1 MGSLLDAVRERE
13 ASGVATGTRTSSSAS
28 ARKPLPPELFK
39 KFSDFIY
46 QISGIRFQ
54 DSKAYFLSSK
64 LEKRCI
70 DLNLPEFEDYYNYL
84 QRPGAKQTEYHQ
96 LLDEITINETFFFR
110 NQPQLEVFEKHFLI
124 PMIQKR
130 RGEGKNKMR
139 IWSCA
144 ASTGDEAYTTAL
156 QILSLPEA
164 RGMQFEIIGTDICR
178 DAIEKGKKAEYK
190 KYGVRNIPQD
200 LMARYFTVSEDGHTF
215 TLKDDVKTMVRF
227 QECNLMDSER
237 IRMLGQFDLALCRN
251 VLIYF
256 DDASKEKALFNI
268 YNALKDDGFLIAGH
282 SENLY
287 SHRHIFKA
295 VKDHSQAHAYEK
307 APQGTQPSRL

>member
-1 MGSLLDAVRERE
+1 MGSLLDAARARKE
-13 ASGVATGTRTSSSAS
+13 AQGARQALTSSAG
-28 ARKPLPPELFK
+28 RKPLSPELFK
-39 KFSDFIY
+39 KFSEFIY

-64 LEKRCI
+64 LDKRCQ
-70 DLNLPEFEDYYNYL
+70 DLSLENFEEYYNYL
-84 QRPGAKQTEYHQ
+84 QRPGAKQTEYHK

-124 PMIQKR
+124 PSIQKR
-130 RGEGKNKMR
+130 RGEGRNKMR

-144 ASTGDEAYTTAL
+144 SSTGDEAYTTAL

-178 DAIEKGKKAEYK
+178 DAIEKAKKAAYK
-190 KYGVRNIPQD
+190 KYGVRNIPKD
-200 LMARYFTVSEDGHTF
+200 LMAKYFTTSVDGHTF
-215 TLKDDVKTMVRF
+215 ELSNDVKTMVRF
-227 QECNLMDSER
+227 QECNLMDSDR
-237 IRMLGQFDLALCRN
+237 IRMLGQFDIAFCRN

-256 DDASKEKALFNI
+256 DDDSKEVALKNI

-287 SHRHIFKA
+287 SYRHIFKA
-295 VKDHSQAHAYEK
+295 VKEHSQAHAYVK
-307 APQGTQPSRL
+307 APPGQERSRI